1 MSLKWARC
9 RSLQQKA
16 EGLSAGQ
23 KTRSLIQK
31 AVWEAGS
38 LQGTLA
44 KFLGKQMGENA
55 VRVMNQEFEDLSI
68 YTISATS
75 SLCDLGQVIFF
86 FFSLGLFSCKLRA
99 WDWVNSILAG
109 ALILGIEHLIHELN
123 PIFQI
128 TEYFNVSTNAPK
140 SLSWRGIR
148 TL

>member
-1 MSLKWARC
+1 M
-9 RSLQQKA
+9 QQKA

-86 FFSLGLFSCKLRA
+86 F
-99 WDWVNSILAG
+99 
-109 ALILGIEHLIHELN
+109 
-123 PIFQI
+123 
-128 TEYFNVSTNAPK
+128 
-140 SLSWRGIR
+140 LSGPV
-148 TL
+148 LL